1 MNSVHCALSPV
12 LNPFLDVFTPLK
24 EVPEFSAMYLPQ
36 AIGQNWFPGRN
47 HEYYYYLLSS
57 LFLFSM
63 EPHVAQAGLELLIQ
77 LFLLLDSWSAGV
89 RVHLCLG
96 VCM

>member
-1 MNSVHCALSPV
+1 
-12 LNPFLDVFTPLK
+12 
-24 EVPEFSAMYLPQ
+24 MYLPQ

-77 LFLLLDSWSAGV
+77 LSLLLDSWSAGV

-96 VCM
+96 VCMCLHRILWPLGSRGEKVVEEQSDEK